1 MCVLRSSLPSRHFL
15 ILSVRRYTHT
25 DIDWDSMRRDLP
37 RARARITEAA
47 QGRPIYVVC
56 RRGNDSRAAV
66 QQLALPNCFNVTG
79 GLRAYAEY
87 DTSFPMY

>member
-1 MCVLRSSLPSRHFL
+1 MRRNLPS
-15 ILSVRRYTHT
+15 
-25 DIDWDSMRRDLP
+25 
-37 RARARITEAA
+37 ARAQIVKAA

-56 RRGNDSRAAV
+56 RRGNDSRTAV
-66 QQLALPNCFNVTG
+66 HQLDLPHCFNVTG